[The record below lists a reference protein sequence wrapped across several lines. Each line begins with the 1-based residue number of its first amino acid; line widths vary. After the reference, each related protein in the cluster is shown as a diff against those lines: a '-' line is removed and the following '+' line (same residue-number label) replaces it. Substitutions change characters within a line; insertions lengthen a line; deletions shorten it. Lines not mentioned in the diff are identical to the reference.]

1 MCVTETNLACTEN
14 PAAFTEGLDGK
25 GVRRR
30 LAEAERT
37 AALGPEDG
45 DDGVGEAPPREPRG
59 GGEPLRRGS
68 VHLAVRA
75 HHLRRVAPLP
85 ATPAARRGSIAAHR
99 LARRSSESDRS
110 KPNPQRL
117 ERKAEEG
124 EMERQVSPRRVA
136 RRRRGFIRGF
146 TEGIEMADRLRRKG
160 WEKAQ
165 KGTRETTL

>member
-1 MCVTETNLACTEN
+1 
-14 PAAFTEGLDGK
+14 
-25 GVRRR
+25 
-30 LAEAERT
+30 
-37 AALGPEDG
+37 
-45 DDGVGEAPPREPRG
+45 
-59 GGEPLRRGS
+59 
-68 VHLAVRA
+68 
-75 HHLRRVAPLP
+75 VAPLP